1 MGGQQR
7 VRGDVKC
14 ELGRKVFR
22 AEGFEWGINLVFRVW
37 RFQIPF
43 LSLNSFPSKLF
54 EPFFWSTL
62 NLL

>member
-22 AEGFEWGINLVFRVW
+22 AEGFEWVSTWCSGFGDSR
-37 RFQIPF
+37 F
-43 LSLNSFPSKLF
+43 LSTCCAFFSFHLF
-54 EPFFWSTL
+54 IL
-62 NLL
+62 I

>member
-43 LSLNSFPSKLF
+43 LVFLPNYLNLF
-54 EPFFWSTL
+54 FGPRL